1 MKPEL
6 FRWIL
11 LWQCLIAK
19 TATWQCLH
27 RSSSVYIF
35 IFQQCTFW
43 SVSETIGTSFQI
55 HIHLVSQCFTCF
67 DDFWIFL
74 NRFDVPWCWLH
85 FLEFAS
91 SFVLL
96 CSCVHLVL
104 RFCPRVS
111 WGKLPAHEQIE
122 TFKFELSPESIAAW
136 KETHE
141 KTAEG
146 WQCSFLALEATGE
159 KRKKTRRARIF
170 QRARRAAN
178 KVTKLEKKEQK
189 KLKDKKNKKHKKE
202 MEKKKKVTKE
212 DWAHRGQFLAAPTRE
227 ESWSSRKWQ
236 LSWLLTWRSFHP
248 SLPLR
253 LTALADSKFLQL
265 LAWRGAR
272 SWRLPPYTLR
282 LSSSRQGHEQN
293 MAVPFSSTSMWS
305 RSRWAEKSAPDGYD
319 FFELCVRCQG
329 QSRIPNLMPKLPK
342 LMAQLIDVG
351 WCWIP

>member
-1 MKPEL
+1 MFYVFWWFLNLSEPVWCSL
-6 FRWIL
+6 M
-11 LWQCLIAK
+11 LIAFLGI
-19 TATWQCLH
+19 CLFFCTSLIFFAAVCIWYFVSAH
-27 RSSSVYIF
+27 VSPEANCRPTSRLRLSSLS
-35 IFQQCTFW
+35 
-43 SVSETIGTSFQI
+43 
-55 HIHLVSQCFTCF
+55 
-67 DDFWIFL
+67 
-74 NRFDVPWCWLH
+74 
-85 FLEFAS
+85 
-91 SFVLL
+91 
-96 CSCVHLVL
+96 
-104 RFCPRVS
+104 CPRSQSQLGRRHVKRRQRGGSAAS
-111 WGKLPAHEQIE
+111 WHRKLQVKRERKQGEHAFSREPGVLPTRSPSSRRRNRKSSRIKRIRSTRKRWRRRKKWLWRKSRNQRR
-122 TFKFELSPESIAAW
+122 LSP
-136 KETHE
+136 
-141 KTAEG
+141 
-146 WQCSFLALEATGE
+146 
-159 KRKKTRRARIF
+159 
-170 QRARRAAN
+170 QRPI
-178 KVTKLEKKEQK
+178 
-189 KLKDKKNKKHKKE
+189 
-202 MEKKKKVTKE
+202 
-212 DWAHRGQFLAAPTRE
+212 LAAPTRE

-282 LSSSRQGHEQN
+282 LSSSWQGHEQN